1 MSAFDLVLALFG
13 LLLGLAL
20 CEVLAGFARVLK
32 LKRGARPVRIGWL
45 TPLLG
50 LFVMQDLT
58 SFWGIAFLAR
68 DQMDASNLTLVTV
81 LAITGGYYLVA
92 SLIFPDDPADWPDFD
107 LWYDRQNRMVLGGL
121 LTINIATMIGTGIL
135 DTLHPMPEAPAGPA
149 CEIGFL
155 IYGLSALALFLLLI
169 ALLFV
174 NNRRWNVAMLVA
186 LNLIL
191 LGGSILEDFI

>member
-149 CEIGFL
+149 GEIGFL

>member
-1 MSAFDLVLALFG
+1 MSAFDLVFALFG

-81 LAITGGYYLVA
+81 LTITGGYYLVA

-121 LTINIATMIGTGIL
+121 LTINIATMIGTTIL

-149 CEIGFL
+149 GEIGFL